1 MGSRHKTLIN
11 AVSRL
16 NYKFTIS
23 FLPLRFPRPLSSTPS
38 SFPHYLLTKV
48 FVLRDSQFMSILLI
62 LWFYNFVFN
71 LIFLLSCTS
80 TIEMEEILKN
90 NIDNKKKTKIYVY
103 FSKYKINITTT
114 DSFCKS
120 LVSSLHP
127 FY

>member
-1 MGSRHKTLIN
+1 
-11 AVSRL
+11 
-16 NYKFTIS
+16 
-23 FLPLRFPRPLSSTPS
+23 
-38 SFPHYLLTKV
+38 
-48 FVLRDSQFMSILLI
+48 MSILLI